1 MAQLTC
7 QRLCVGYEG
16 KSVLQ
21 ELNFEIFAGCY
32 LHRRRKRFRQEY
44 TYENDSRLA
53 ATYQR
58 QNFDRRWAEEKMKS
72 AICRSRPLSR
82 RTSRQ
87 P

>member
-21 ELNFEIFAGCY
+21 ELNFEVFAGDY
-32 LHRRRKRFRQEY
+32 LCIVG
-44 TYENDSRLA
+44 ENDSRLA

-58 QNFDRRWAEEKMKS
+58 QNFDRRWAEEK
-72 AICRSRPLSR
+72 
-82 RTSRQ
+82 
-87 P
+87 